1 MSPSFSRLIRFLTPS
16 GSTHYGDAILP
27 SGETDISKATHAH
40 VITGDIFGSYVV
52 TDQVREIRLL
62 LAPLAIEDV
71 KSVRCLGLNYE
82 QHAKE
87 SNMPI
92 PKYPVLFYKPPTSL
106 SSPSSPIPIPPLA
119 QSTPGLDYE
128 CELIIIISRPCTN
141 IRPQDAHSYIL
152 GYCVGNDVSHRE
164 WQLARGGGQW
174 ALGKGFDGWAPYGPG
189 IDLDKSEWEDGAGEF
204 D

>member
-40 VITGDIFGSYVV
+40 VITGDIFGSHTV

-87 SNMPI
+87 
-92 PKYPVLFYKPPTSL
+92 
-106 SSPSSPIPIPPLA
+106 
-119 QSTPGLDYE
+119 
-128 CELIIIISRPCTN
+128 
-141 IRPQDAHSYIL
+141 
-152 GYCVGNDVSHRE
+152 VGGCFVFGDGESGRE
-164 WQLARGGGQW
+164 G
-174 ALGKGFDGWAPYGPG
+174 DGWLGLVDKML
-189 IDLDKSEWEDGAGEF
+189 ID
-204 D
+204 